1 MDRASQNL
9 AEVSKGLNDK
19 LTVALNNAFT
29 AIDEN
34 LAEIT
39 RHLSGTISEIEE
51 TTDRVPQVVQ
61 ASYSG
66 MKDSFDE
73 MKKKYEALIRAL
85 DIMAQTL
92 EQYQKD

>member
-1 MDRASQNL
+1 MS
-9 AEVSKGLNDK
+9 
-19 LTVALNNAFT
+19 LNNAFT

-51 TTDRVPQVVQ
+51 TTDRVPQVVHE
-61 ASYSG
+61 SYAG

-73 MKKKYEALIRAL
+73 MKQKYEALIHVL
-85 DIMAQTL
+85 DVMAHSL
-92 EQYQKD
+92 EQYRRD